1 MNPST
6 GEEAIGLTTHRQ
18 AGVCGS
24 AIINNHTILI
34 VNLHELAEKGR
45 PDLYAA
51 QAKHIRIDS

>member
-6 GEEAIGLTTHRQ
+6 SEEAIDLTTHQQ

-45 PDLYAA
+45 PIYMLLK
-51 QAKHIRIDS
+51 QNIFG